1 MIIVQRDTMEI
12 DVHAV
17 ELRQEEANLRRA
29 KVILQVEVAITIKDT
44 KETIVTIVEHI
55 NEMAID
61 TNVVAEKDIDQVV
74 DIEVKAVAVIVVN
87 KDMSKKRESKKLC
100 LLSLCLQKAK
110 FFQTWA
116 EYTYR
121 LLR

>member
-29 KVILQVEVAITIKDT
+29 KVILQVEVAITIKD
-44 KETIVTIVEHI
+44 KIETIVTIVEHI

>member
-44 KETIVTIVEHI
+44 IETIVTIVEHI

>member
-44 KETIVTIVEHI
+44 IETIVTIVEHI

-74 DIEVKAVAVIVVN
+74 DIELKAVAVIVVN